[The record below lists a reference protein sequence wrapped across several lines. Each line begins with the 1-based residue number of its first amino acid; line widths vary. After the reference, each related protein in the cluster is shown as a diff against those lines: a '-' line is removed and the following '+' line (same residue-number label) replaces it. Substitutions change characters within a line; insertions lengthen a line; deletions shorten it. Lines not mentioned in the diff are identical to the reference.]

1 MYCITRLATDDE
13 LSVRVQR
20 SVKIIIIIII
30 ALTSFFP
37 RLHGLDGSPKCY
49 FSKQRD
55 PAHLLVSTSI
65 CSYHPPHTP
74 SMFFSLCLFLFS
86 LLPPC
91 FCMPTPSHLPPYVPH
106 ARTISISPGA
116 LCQTHQLS
124 LVCPLALRSNFH
136 VSLFCQNIF
145 SDNFATD

>member
-1 MYCITRLATDDE
+1 MNGTGLRLYN
-13 LSVRVQR
+13 R
-20 SVKIIIIIII
+20 IIIIIII
-30 ALTSFFP
+30 ALTSLFP

-136 VSLFCQNIF
+136 PLESLHTSILSSSSLLSPTAACPLP
-145 SDNFATD
+145 S